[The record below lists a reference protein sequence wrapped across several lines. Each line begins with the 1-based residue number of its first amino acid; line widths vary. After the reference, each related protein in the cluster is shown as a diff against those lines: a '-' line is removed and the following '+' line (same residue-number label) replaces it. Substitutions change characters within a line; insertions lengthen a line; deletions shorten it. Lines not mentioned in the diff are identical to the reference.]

1 MRPAYRFFNGVPCRY
16 RRCCRSCCYCRCRCL
31 SACMPASQPACL
43 PTYLSHTRMRTAF
56 WWPAIARCRQLFS
69 IQPTVVRTTSL
80 YEFFPYIRYTSI
92 LYIYIYQSTK
102 RTYVARFLFFVFTL
116 WTFSWAHSFIEF
128 MTIFDSCGEYQS
140 RVRMNPQC
148 NVNKVYHN
156 ANRRV
161 FVAVSPTLLVDCLL
175 LVSGLCCVVRNS
187 VFMR

>member
-1 MRPAYRFFNGVPCRY
+1 MASDRTLPPVVQYSTD
-16 RRCCRSCCYCRCRCL
+16 CRSYHIAVRIL
-31 SACMPASQPACL
+31 SIY
-43 PTYLSHTRMRTAF
+43 TIYK
-56 WWPAIARCRQLFS
+56 
-69 IQPTVVRTTSL
+69 
-80 YEFFPYIRYTSI
+80 YIV
-92 LYIYIYQSTK
+92 YIYIYQSTK